1 MEIIVSW
8 LKLTNRRKI
17 LVEIVRTLLLTF
29 SCRPLTAA
37 LVMNFDVIINE
48 VVLFASRIILN
59 IAKLKGF
66 KGQQFRKIAKFKS
79 RKMRAS

>member
-37 LVMNFDVIINE
+37 LVMNSDVIINE
-48 VVLFASRIILN
+48 VVLFASKIILN
-59 IAKLKGF
+59 IAKLK
-66 KGQQFRKIAKFKS
+66 
-79 RKMRAS
+79 

>member
-1 MEIIVSW
+1 MIMEIMVNW

-29 SCRPLTAA
+29 SCRPFTAS
-37 LVMNFDVIINE
+37 LDINFDVIVNE

-59 IAKLKGF
+59 IAKF
-66 KGQQFRKIAKFKS
+66 KCCKI
-79 RKMRAS
+79 RAS

>member
-1 MEIIVSW
+1 MTMEIMVNW

-29 SCRPLTAA
+29 SCRPFTAS
-37 LVMNFDVIINE
+37 LVINLDVITNE

-59 IAKLKGF
+59 IAKLK
-66 KGQQFRKIAKFKS
+66 
-79 RKMRAS
+79 